1 MLFYLAMIEDSSDQS
16 KFEELYMTY
25 NLNSRK
31 IYTYT
36 LCVYIVNCSR
46 ITYYFEQCFVSRL

>member
-1 MLFYLAMIEDSSDQS
+1 MKECFYILKIDKYD
-16 KFEELYMTY
+16 
-25 NLNSRK
+25 LNSRK

-46 ITYYFEQCFVSRL
+46 ITYYFEQCFAFRL